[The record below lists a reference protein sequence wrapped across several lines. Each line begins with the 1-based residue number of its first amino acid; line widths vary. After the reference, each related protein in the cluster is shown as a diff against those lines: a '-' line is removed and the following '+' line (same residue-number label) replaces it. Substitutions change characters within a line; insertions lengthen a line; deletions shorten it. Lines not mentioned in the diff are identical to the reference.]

1 MPRSLCD
8 MNFTA
13 PSYCDRP
20 KPATRARPPPPPV
33 DFLRAQTSRL
43 RRPSRRN
50 YEPLSLRPRLR
61 GRAPPARPV
70 SEPDPAEDSGG
81 RVFAADDDVHGQ
93 TCVILGAPFI
103 STRLRGSVVAASF
116 SGSRRRSPAP
126 PGRLT
131 DSEAAKTHLGSNH
144 QLSPSGDPLLDLP
157 PSALRWRAW
166 SCGRRL
172 TPAKIAR
179 TVFEKAP

>member
-50 YEPLSLRPRLR
+50 FEPLSLRPRLR

-70 SEPDPAEDSGG
+70 SEPDHAEDSGG
-81 RVFAADDDVHGQ
+81 GDAFAAEEEGHGQ
-93 TCVILGAPFI
+93 AGLILGGTLA
-103 STRLRGSVVAASF
+103 STRRLGSVVPPAF
-116 SGSRRRSPAP
+116 SAWRRRP
-126 PGRLT
+126 
-131 DSEAAKTHLGSNH
+131 
-144 QLSPSGDPLLDLP
+144 
-157 PSALRWRAW
+157 
-166 SCGRRL
+166 
-172 TPAKIAR
+172 
-179 TVFEKAP
+179 